1 MGPNHHPAEQ
11 QNGAPLSSWFF
22 FFMGMCCFGCLQVL
36 AEGGHKYCQTD
47 QPGNHSQS
55 NISQIVNISL
65 AQISSVVAGSTPVQ
79 SLLEQQDPR
88 KLARRG
94 RAAAATTTG
103 LTTTTTVT
111 TTAISAVHP
120 TAHRALK
127 AVSGARRDR

>member
-65 AQISSVVAGSTPVQ
+65 AQISSVVAGSSPVQ

-94 RAAAATTTG
+94 RAAAATAAAAAAATTTTG

-127 AVSGARRDR
+127 